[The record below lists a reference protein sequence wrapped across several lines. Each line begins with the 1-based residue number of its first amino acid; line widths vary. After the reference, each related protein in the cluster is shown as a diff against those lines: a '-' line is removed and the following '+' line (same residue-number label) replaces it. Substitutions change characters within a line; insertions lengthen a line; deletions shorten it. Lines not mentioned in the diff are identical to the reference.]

1 MVETTA
7 TPRGSLSRRPV
18 ARLVTAVSA
27 AAGLALVV
35 AGCSTPAPEPAPPG
49 ETAATVETVR
59 YINNAAQPLV
69 GLAGEQQGIFAA
81 HNVEVEFTEL
91 ATGTEAIAALIG
103 GSADFVTGADAR
115 LIQAASQDL
124 PVVAIGI
131 HNTGFLGSLIV
142 DVNNTTITSMEDV
155 VGKKLGVQVGSGIH
169 NGWLRYI
176 DALGLSESD
185 FEVVNLRVP
194 DMPAAISAGS
204 IDAAITWQPYTSRA
218 ASEGLTK
225 TVMTPDRIAGPAG
238 IVYPFYLITTQSVID
253 SRPEAVQQFVQAW
266 VCTQKWINDN
276 PTDAVG
282 ILAPAME
289 GLELSSVQATFDE
302 QSYTAHQTLDEAI
315 RSDTRNQAQALVNA
329 GAIPS
334 IPDLDAHMNSTFV
347 DAALA
352 KGC

>member
-7 TPRGSLSRRPV
+7 TVRGSLSRRPV
-18 ARLVTAVSA
+18 AKLVSAMAA
-27 AAGLALVV
+27 AAGFALVV
-35 AGCSTPAPEPAPPG
+35 AGCSSPAPEPTPG
-49 ETAATVETVR
+49 DETATVETVR

-69 GLAGEQQGIFAA
+69 GLAGEEQGIFAA
-81 HNVEVEFTEL
+81 NNVKVEFTEL

-142 DVNNTTITSMEDV
+142 DINNTTITKMEDL
-155 VGKKLGVQVGSGIH
+155 VGKNLGIQVGSGIH

-176 DALGLSESD
+176 DAIGLSESD
-185 FEVVNLRVP
+185 FNVVNLKVP
-194 DMPAAISAGS
+194 DMPSAISAGS

-225 TVMTPDRIAGPAG
+225 TVMTPDKIAGPAG
-238 IVYPFYLITTQSVID
+238 IVYPFYLLTSQSVID
-253 SRPEAVQQFVQAW
+253 QRPEAVQQFVQAW

-276 PTDAVG
+276 PVDAVG

-289 GLELSSVQATFDE
+289 GLEMASVQATFDE
-302 QSYTAHQTLDEAI
+302 QSYTAHQTLDQAI
-315 RSDTRNQAQALVNA
+315 RTDTKNQAQALVNA

-334 IPDLDAHMNSTFV
+334 IPDLDAHMNTTFV
-347 DAALA
+347 DAALS

>member
-7 TPRGSLSRRPV
+7 TMRGSLSRRPV
-18 ARLVTAVSA
+18 TKLVTTLAA
-27 AAGLALVV
+27 AAGFALVV
-35 AGCSTPAPEPAPPG
+35 AGCSTPAPEPTPG
-49 ETAATVETVR
+49 DNGATVETVR

-69 GLAGEQQGIFAA
+69 GLAGEDQGIFAA
-81 HNVEVEFTEL
+81 NNVKVEFTEL
-91 ATGTEAIAALIG
+91 ATGTEAIAALVG

-115 LIQAASQDL
+115 LIQAASQEL

-142 DVNNTTITSMEDV
+142 DINNTTITKMEDL
-155 VGKKLGVQVGSGIH
+155 VGKNLGIQVGSGIH

-176 DALGLSESD
+176 EAIGLSESD
-185 FEVVNLRVP
+185 FNVVNLKVP
-194 DMPAAISAGS
+194 DMPSAISAGS

-225 TVMTPDRIAGPAG
+225 TVMTPDQIAGPAG
-238 IVYPFYLITTQSVID
+238 IVYPFYLLTSQSIID
-253 SRPEAVQQFVQAW
+253 SRPDAVQQFVQAW

-276 PTDAVG
+276 PVEAVD

-289 GLELSSVQATFDE
+289 GLEMASVQATFDE
-302 QSYTAHQTLDEAI
+302 QSYTAHQTLDQAI
-315 RSDTRNQAQALVNA
+315 RSDTENQAKALVSV

-334 IPDLDAHMNSTFV
+334 IPDLDSHMNSTFV
-347 DAALA
+347 DAALS